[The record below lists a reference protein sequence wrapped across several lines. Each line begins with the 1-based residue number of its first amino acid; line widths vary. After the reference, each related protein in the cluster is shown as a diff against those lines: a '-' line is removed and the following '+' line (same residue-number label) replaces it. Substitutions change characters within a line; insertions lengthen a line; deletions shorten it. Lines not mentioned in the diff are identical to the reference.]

1 MMLLWISMV
10 ALLSGPALYAL
21 VRRTPSAF
29 WALDGFVLASV
40 VGLIA
45 VHVMPSAIHTA
56 GGVALFAAL
65 CGLIAPM
72 LLERQPD
79 GERDG
84 VLHKIWIGLAFL
96 GLILHTLLDGVTLAA
111 EAHDEVPVALAAAV
125 VLHRLPV
132 ALLVWWLV
140 RPARGVRFAA
150 LTLGVIG
157 ATTALG
163 FAVEESLHG
172 VMQSAGFSLLQAFVA
187 GSLLHVITHHPP
199 HDGAHHD
206 HSHSHSHSHDH
217 HDHHDH
223 SHDHSHDHEHHGHD
237 HHHGHQDER
246 RSDRA
251 IDLHAIAHD
260 HALAPQSDESASDHH
275 HPHHHHHPVDP
286 SEARFGG
293 LGALCG
299 VALVAALPW
308 LEGSMA
314 SAGGHHGGGGEHSA
328 GHVHAHVA
336 PEGLDGAVVDFIGYG
351 ARFWDLCVES
361 APALLLGYALAGV
374 FAAFLPRLSLGWMR
388 RGSSPSKALKGML
401 FGLPLPICSCG
412 VVPLYQSLIRR
423 GAPASAAMA
432 FLIAT
437 PELGVEALLL
447 SWPLL
452 GPELT
457 VARLICAALVAI
469 LAGWLIGRLVEPGEG
484 VAVAY
489 QDAAPS
495 KALKV
500 RVREAMS
507 VGFGEVLDET
517 GPWIVTGL
525 AIAALLSSGALGA
538 ELAGVPGALQVALFA
553 LVSLPLY
560 VCASG
565 ATPLAAGLIVAGA
578 SPGAALAFLLAG
590 PATNLTTFGV
600 LRGLHGARI
609 AWLFGAL
616 VVALSI
622 AAGVGVDVV
631 FEAFLSAR
639 EGTGVE
645 ALGGHDHGLW
655 AELCAWAMIA
665 LFVMSLLRAGPRH
678 WVQTVLSFGAHTHDQ

>member
-1 MMLLWISMV
+1 MMLLLISMV

-56 GGVALFAAL
+56 GGAALFAAL

-72 LLERQPD
+72 LLERQP
-79 GERDG
+79 GGARDG
-84 VLHKIWIGLAFL
+84 VLHKIWVGLAFL
-96 GLILHTLLDGVTLAA
+96 GLMLHTLLDGVTLAA

-157 ATTALG
+157 TTTVLG
-163 FAVEESLHG
+163 FAIEESLHG

-199 HDGAHHD
+199 HDGAHHAHD
-206 HSHSHSHSHDH
+206 HNHHHEHDHAH
-217 HDHHDH
+217 HDHAHHDDR
-223 SHDHSHDHEHHGHD
+223 S
-237 HHHGHQDER
+237 
-246 RSDRA
+246 SDRA
-251 IDLHAIAHD
+251 IDLHDIAHD
-260 HALAPQSDESASDHH
+260 HALAPQSGESASDHH
-275 HPHHHHHPVDP
+275 HHHHPIDP
-286 SEARFGG
+286 GEARFGG
-293 LGALCG
+293 FGALCG

-314 SAGGHHGGGGEHSA
+314 SAGGHHGGGGDHSA
-328 GHVHAHVA
+328 GHSHAHVA
-336 PEGLDGAVVDFIGYG
+336 PEVLDGAVVDFIGYG
-351 ARFWDLCVES
+351 VRFWDLCVES

-484 VAVAY
+484 VAVAH
-489 QDAAPS
+489 QRAAPS

-525 AIAALLSSGALGA
+525 AIAALLSPGALGA

-600 LRGLHGARI
+600 LRGLHGSRI

-631 FEAFLSAR
+631 FGVFLSAR

-655 AELCAWAMIA
+655 AELCAWALIA
-665 LFVMSLLRAGPRH
+665 LFVISLFRAGPRH
-678 WVQTVLSFGAHTHDQ
+678 WVQTVLGFGAHTHDH